1 MKKDDCSCWKVMNC
15 ENPENC
21 PTRSDPEKPC
31 WENCYLQND
40 MQKVFEICKNCTVF
54 INKNCAV
61 FINKNSDA
69 LIDKKSALS

>member
-1 MKKDDCSCWKVMNC
+1 METGMKKKDDCSCWNIMKC

-40 MQKVFEICKNCTVF
+40 MQKVFEICKNCAVF
-54 INKNCAV
+54 INKNCNV
-61 FINKNSDA
+61 FINK
-69 LIDKKSALS
+69 KTVLS

>member
-40 MQKVFEICKNCTVF
+40 MQKVFEICKNC
-54 INKNCAV
+54 AV